1 MVETSPIL
9 IPTPVS
15 GDPSGQIVFYTQF
28 ELYKIWFSGALL
40 AIAVIILTFIV
51 YRWQRNRYLRW
62 MYEQDV
68 AEARAAG
75 KNIASIP
82 VPKYQKVVNKP
93 LIVEFGAFV
102 LVAGI
107 VQFVI

>member
-1 MVETSPIL
+1 
-9 IPTPVS
+9 
-15 GDPSGQIVFYTQF
+15 
-28 ELYKIWFSGALL
+28 
-40 AIAVIILTFIV
+40 
-51 YRWQRNRYLRW
+51 

-93 LIVEFGAFV
+93 LIVAFGAFV